1 MRRRTATA
9 LISAAVIGAPLALTG
24 AAPAE
29 TADRDEL
36 HLPGL
41 DGEVSI
47 AVDSAGIPHITAETN
62 EDLFYAQG
70 VNAARDRLFQIDLHR
85 RQGLGELSEVL
96 GPDFVE
102 RDRAAR
108 LFLYRGDMDREWESY
123 GPEARTTATRFAE
136 GINAYVDWLD
146 DNPEHRPPE
155 FDELGYEPAHWEPED
170 VVRIR
175 THSLGENLA
184 SELTRT
190 QVACDDELANADLL
204 LGMEPD
210 HTASLPE
217 GLDPCSVPDDVLDT
231 YRLATGD
238 VSFDDDG
245 SARLAGPEED
255 APLTTNGG
263 EGSNSWTVSPDHT
276 DSGRPILA
284 GDPHRPVTAPALR
297 YVVHLTSPEV
307 DVVGAGEPFLPGVA
321 MGHNGTAAFGLTFLA
336 ADQQD
341 LLFYDVD
348 PDDPT
353 RYRHDGEWKQMDT
366 VTEELTLPDGSTE
379 EVELRFT
386 HHGPVISEDTDSDT
400 AYAVRT
406 TWTEPGTTAYFNSL
420 ELMQT
425 EDFDAFRSVLDGW
438 GGPPM
443 NYTYADVHGDI
454 GWVAAGRVPDRGD
467 DDGLLPVPGDGSHEW
482 DGFRDDLPYVHN
494 PDEGF
499 FSTANEYNQPED
511 NNLGYEWDPG
521 FRQDRITEVL
531 GGGDPHTLEE
541 AGDLQNDDVDLTVRE
556 ALPLL
561 ESIIGRDAEASAA
574 AELLTGWDGD
584 HTVDSAPAALY
595 QTWFA
600 RHLGPAFY
608 EAVSPELAAFA
619 DHTEDAGALLDALH
633 HPEEWLDGDPEA
645 ERDRILVESLAAAY
659 EDVAGSLGA
668 DPSQWRWG
676 DLHHTVFEHPL
687 DGDLGPF
694 ERQGSNHTVNRS
706 GMDQSEYRHNA
717 GASYRMVLDV
727 GEWDSSLAVNGP
739 GQSGD
744 PDSPH
749 YDDHVDPWREGD
761 YVPLHYSEDAVEA
774 DTQHTIALIP
784 QG

>member
-1 MRRRTATA
+1 MRRRRVTA
-9 LISAAVIGAPLALTG
+9 LFSATIIGVPLALTG
-24 AAPAE
+24 AGATAAE
-29 TADRDEL
+29 RDEL

-41 DGEVSI
+41 NGEATI
-47 AVDSAGIPHITAETN
+47 AVDSAGIPHITADDN

-108 LFLYRGDMDREWESY
+108 LFLYRGDMDQEWDSY
-123 GPEARTTATRFAE
+123 GPESRTAAARFAE
-136 GINAYVDWLD
+136 GINAYVDWLAEH
-146 DNPEHRPPE
+146 PEHMPPE
-155 FDELGYEPAHWEPED
+155 FDELGYDPAHWEPED

-175 THSLGENLA
+175 THTLGTNLA

-190 QVACDDELANADLL
+190 QVACDDELGNADLL
-204 LGMEPD
+204 LGMEPE

-217 GLDPCSVPDDVLDT
+217 GLDPCTVPDDVLDT

-238 VSFDDDG
+238 VSFDDQG
-245 SARLAGPEED
+245 EARLPMTAEEEE
-255 APLTTNGG
+255 PLTTNGD
-263 EGSNSWTVSPDHT
+263 EGSNSWTVSPELT
-276 DSGRPILA
+276 DTDRPILA
-284 GDPHRPVTAPALR
+284 GDPHRPVTAPSLR

-321 MGHNGTAAFGLTFLA
+321 MGHNGTAAYGLTFLA

-341 LLFYDVD
+341 LVFYDVD
-348 PDDPT
+348 PENPT
-353 RYRHDGEWKQMDT
+353 RYRHDGAWEKMDV
-366 VTEELTLPDGSTE
+366 VTEEVALPDGSTE

-386 HHGPVISEDTDSDT
+386 RHGPVVAQDEESDT

-420 ELMQT
+420 ELMYA
-425 EDFDAFRSVLDGW
+425 EDFGEFRSVLDGW

-454 GWVAAGRVPDRGD
+454 GWSAAGLIPERGEG
-467 DDGLLPVPGDGSHEW
+467 DGLLPVPGDGTHEW
-482 DGFRDDLPYVHN
+482 DGFMDDLPSVHN

-499 FSTANEYNQPED
+499 FSTANEYNMPED
-511 NNLGYEWDPG
+511 LGLGYEWAPG
-521 FRQDRITEVL
+521 YRQDRVTEVL
-531 GGGDPHTLEE
+531 GGDGPATMEGSAE
-541 AGDLQNDDVDLTVRE
+541 LQNDVVDLTVRE

-561 ESIIGRDAEASAA
+561 EGLDTEGAAREAAD
-574 AELLTGWDGD
+574 LLEGWDGD
-584 HTVDSAPAALY
+584 HPVDSAQAALY
-595 QTWFA
+595 QTWFH

-608 EAVSPELAAFA
+608 EAVSPELASFTE
-619 DHTEDAGALLDALH
+619 HTQDAGALLDALH
-633 HPEEWLDGDPEA
+633 HPEEWIDGDAEA
-645 ERDRILVESLAAAY
+645 VRDEVLADSLAAAL
-659 EDVAGSLGA
+659 EDVSGSLGT

-676 DLHHTVFEHPL
+676 DLQHTVFESPVG
-687 DGDLGPF
+687 DDLGPF
-694 ERQGSNHTVNRS
+694 ERQGSTHTVNRS
-706 GMDQSEYRHNA
+706 GMDPAEYRHNA
-717 GASYRMVLDV
+717 GASFRMVLDV
-727 GEWDSSLAVNGP
+727 GEWDSSLAINAP

-749 YDDHVDPWREGD
+749 YGDHVDPWREGD
-761 YVPLHYSEDAVEA
+761 YVPLHYSDDAVEA
-774 DTQHTIALIP
+774 DTQHTVALIP